1 MKDNKSSSR
10 LEKLQT
16 FFLEGEVFS
25 IGSGLVVASQEEER
39 VWTANF
45 PDKQVE
51 NNLDTEVTSVHVVS
65 EEEIPGGGRISA
77 HLKQLDQVIKLTMDI
92 SAHCKQSVERRR
104 RKRSGHVCIFFHKI
118 LIFPTT

>member
-25 IGSGLVVASQEEER
+25 VGPGLVVASQEEER

-77 HLKQLDQVIKLTMDI
+77 HLKQLDQVIKLTVDI
-92 SAHCKQSVERRR
+92 SAHCKQSVEEEEEW
-104 RKRSGHVCIFFHKI
+104 SCVHVLPQNPYLSNH
-118 LIFPTT
+118 LMA

>member
-1 MKDNKSSSR
+1 MS
-10 LEKLQT
+10 T
-16 FFLEGEVFS
+16 FFLEGEVLRV
-25 IGSGLVVASQEEER
+25 GSGLVIPSQQEECVR
-39 VWTANF
+39 TTNF

-77 HLKQLDQVIKLTMDI
+77 HLKQLDQVIKLTVDI
-92 SAHCKQSVERRR
+92 SAHCKQSVERR
-104 RKRSGHVCIFFHKI
+104 SGHVCMFFHKI